1 MTVKLVKRN
10 QQAVSNEKASPQ
22 PTATQLFLNAQGWI
36 EEFKAR
42 KARTHETLVSML
54 KRS

>member
-10 QQAVSNEKASPQ
+10 QPEATTEKATPPPS
-22 PTATQLFLNAQGWI
+22 ANQLFLNAQGWI

-42 KARTHETLVSML
+42 KARNNQNLLSML
-54 KRS
+54 KGS

>member
-10 QQAVSNEKASPQ
+10 QQVATTEKVAPPPS
-22 PTATQLFLNAQGWI
+22 ATQLFLNAQGWI

-42 KARTHETLVSML
+42 KARTNQSLISML
-54 KRS
+54 KRG